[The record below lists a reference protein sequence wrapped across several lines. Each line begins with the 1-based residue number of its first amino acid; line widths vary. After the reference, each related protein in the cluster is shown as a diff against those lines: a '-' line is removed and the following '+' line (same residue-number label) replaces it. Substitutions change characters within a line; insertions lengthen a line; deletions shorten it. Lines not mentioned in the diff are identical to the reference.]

1 VLHTTLTVVSG
12 GGPSR
17 LRDQIAAAGDPAA
30 DFAVV
35 PVQAGER
42 SAAAAGERGSCGAA
56 RHDPAGP
63 SSLQAA
69 APCAEPVSAAEL
81 APFLPCT
88 VPELLA
94 LYQASGTVGEVTDIP
109 ADLGSGLIRLIFLGT
124 GDGSAAALRR
134 AGATLGRRVA
144 SQRIAV
150 AALPRDAAP
159 EQVQAF
165 AEGILLGSYRY
176 ALPSNETADQ
186 PDNRSGAVRL
196 IAPEPASLA
205 AVTAAVGRA
214 TAVAAAVS
222 MARDLINT
230 PAARKTPQWL
240 AAQALSLA
248 ERCGLGARVRTAGEL
263 AAAGFGGITAVGAG
277 SAAPPCLIEL
287 SYAPPGW
294 RTHVVLVGKGITFD
308 SGGLSL
314 KPLDNMKLMKTDMA
328 GGAVV
333 MATLSVAAALG
344 IRCKITGLVP
354 AAENMPSG
362 SAMRPGDVITQYG
375 GRTVEII
382 NTDAE
387 GRLVIADALAYADL
401 TMDPDVL
408 VDVATLTGA
417 ARMAL
422 GTTIGALFTDHDDLA
437 AALVTAGE
445 AGGERLWRLPLATDY
460 GDALESTVAD
470 LAHISA
476 RPQGRPTAIEAAL
489 FLREF
494 SGGRPWAHL
503 DIAGTARAAADDG
516 EISKGATGFG
526 TRLLLRWLA
535 TYP

>member
-1 VLHTTLTVVSG
+1 
-12 GGPSR
+12 
-17 LRDQIAAAGDPAA
+17 
-30 DFAVV
+30 
-35 PVQAGER
+35 
-42 SAAAAGERGSCGAA
+42 
-56 RHDPAGP
+56 
-63 SSLQAA
+63 
-69 APCAEPVSAAEL
+69 
-81 APFLPCT
+81 
-88 VPELLA
+88 
-94 LYQASGTVGEVTDIP
+94 
-109 ADLGSGLIRLIFLGT
+109 
-124 GDGSAAALRR
+124 
-134 AGATLGRRVA
+134 
-144 SQRIAV
+144 
-150 AALPRDAAP
+150 
-159 EQVQAF
+159 
-165 AEGILLGSYRY
+165 
-176 ALPSNETADQ
+176 
-186 PDNRSGAVRL
+186 
-196 IAPEPASLA
+196 
-205 AVTAAVGRA
+205 
-214 TAVAAAVS
+214 
-222 MARDLINT
+222 
-230 PAARKTPQWL
+230 
-240 AAQALSLA
+240 
-248 ERCGLGARVRTAGEL
+248 VRTAGEL